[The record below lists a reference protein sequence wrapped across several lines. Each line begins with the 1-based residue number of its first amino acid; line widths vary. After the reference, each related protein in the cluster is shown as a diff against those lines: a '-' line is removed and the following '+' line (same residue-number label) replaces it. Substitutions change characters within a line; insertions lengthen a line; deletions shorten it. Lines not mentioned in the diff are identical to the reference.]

1 MQHSIDHER
10 MTKLSAT
17 TRPMPS
23 RLDHIVIGADQLESG
38 TRWTEARLQSAM
50 DGGGAHP
57 LMSTHNRVMR
67 LSGGPYLEVI
77 AIDPAA
83 PSPGRPRWFTLDD
96 RATKR
101 RLAGGPAALCWVASV
116 QDIEKSAAT
125 CGYDCGRIIEVSRGA
140 FRGRLTVPDDGS
152 LPEQGILP
160 SLIEWPDGMHPIAN
174 LAETGISLDA
184 IQLTHPDPAYISDCL
199 GRLGLQHLAD
209 IAAGDVAIAFRFSSQ
224 DGPVTIT

>member
-1 MQHSIDHER
+1 MQHSIDHDM

-23 RLDHIVIGADQLESG
+23 RLDHIVIGADHLVSG
-38 TRWTEARLQSAM
+38 TRWTEARLHSAM

-67 LSGGPYLEVI
+67 LAGGPYLEVI

-83 PSPGRPRWFTLDD
+83 SSPGRPRWFTLDD
-96 RATKR
+96 RATQQ

-116 QDIEKSAAT
+116 EDIEKSAAS
-125 CGYDCGRIIEVSRGA
+125 CGYECGRIIEVSRGA
-140 FRGRLTVPDDGS
+140 FRWRLTVPDDGS

-160 SLIEWPDGMHPIAN
+160 SLIEWPDGMHPAAN
-174 LAETGISLDA
+174 LAETDISLDA
-184 IQLTHPDPAYISDCL
+184 IQLTHPDPAHISDCL

-209 IAAGDVAIAFRFSSQ
+209 IAPGHVAIAFRFSSQ

>member
-1 MQHSIDHER
+1 MQHSINHDR

-23 RLDHIVIGADQLESG
+23 RLDHIVIGADHLESG

-57 LMSTHNRVMR
+57 LMSTHNRLMR
-67 LSGGPYLEVI
+67 LAGGSYLEVI

-96 RATKR
+96 RATQR
-101 RLAGGPAALCWVASV
+101 RLADGPAALCWVASV
-116 QDIEKSAAT
+116 QDIEKSAAS
-125 CGYDCGRIIEVSRGA
+125 CGYNCGRIIEVSRGA
-140 FRGRLTVPDDGS
+140 FRWRLTVPDDGS
-152 LPEQGILP
+152 LPERGILP
-160 SLIEWPDGMHPIAN
+160 SLIEWPDGMHPVAN
-174 LAETGISLDA
+174 LAETRISLDA

-209 IAAGDVAIAFRFSSQ
+209 IAAGHVAIAFRFSSQ